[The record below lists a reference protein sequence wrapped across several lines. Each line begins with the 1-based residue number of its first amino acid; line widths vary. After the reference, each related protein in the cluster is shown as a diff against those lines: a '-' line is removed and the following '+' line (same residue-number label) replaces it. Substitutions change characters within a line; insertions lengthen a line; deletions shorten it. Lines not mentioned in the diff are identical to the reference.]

1 MKKTSIYLLV
11 LLMSLLL
18 VACGGGEEATDTADD
33 SASSGATID
42 VVMNDIFF
50 GDSNDNA
57 TNPPTWTVPANA
69 PVTVNMDNQGVLEH
83 TWVVVKQGETLPD
96 VVDPTSI
103 DGITEYVSDA
113 VLGGETVSASF
124 RTPSEAGEYLVIC
137 SIAGHYPT
145 MQGKLVVE

>member
-18 VACGGGEEATDTADD
+18 VACGGGEEATDAGEDTAGP
-33 SASSGATID
+33 ASID
-42 VVMNDIFF
+42 VLMNDIYY
-50 GDSNDNA
+50 GESGDNA
-57 TNPPTWTVPANA
+57 TNPPTWTVPAGE

-83 TWVVVKQGETLPD
+83 TWVVIEQGAELPE

-103 DGITEYVSDA
+103 ADITEYTSPSVI
-113 VLGGETVSASF
+113 GGETESATF
-124 RTPSEAGEYLVIC
+124 RAPSEAGEYLVVC
-137 SIAGHYPT
+137 SVAGHYPG